1 MLPYPWR
8 EDVTTDEAKVTTLA
22 AFFAADLVRR
32 GPPVDPFPGRFS
44 FPSVPL
50 FTVMEE
56 DCIEGTGEINEGQK
70 NVR

>member
-22 AFFAADLVRR
+22 AFFAADLVR

-56 DCIEGTGEINEGQK
+56 DCIEGPGEIIEGQK